1 MNSTQLFIIITWRGH
16 WSWHEI
22 HIWTKIKHLVIR
34 KREQEYEHLPVHSRF
49 AAVHRVNR
57 KIFQSA
63 SNIQH
68 PASTSTRTV
77 ARAIPFTCTRIH
89 QRVISFPFKILRT
102 NILTAVR
109 LFRLLSS
116 TISPWNSVSSVASLI
131 CDASSRLLIFFCS
144 QSCVSSWW
152 HKRKQRNKIVKLSY

>member
-1 MNSTQLFIIITWRGH
+1 MERTLKLARDSHLNQDKTSRDKKAGTRVWAFT
-16 WSWHEI
+16 SSF
-22 HIWTKIKHLVIR
+22 KIR
-34 KREQEYEHLPVHSRF
+34 CSS